1 MLMTSVLL
9 RNGPRPAG
17 LEEVFEVFQ
26 TDKRAKNTRLVVELL
41 KCNYDVRQCQI
52 RKDES
57 VNDRGQR
64 KQVQKLV
71 CPQLFK
77 RIHSLLADINK
88 ADALLMFAIIS
99 PNNVSLLYNIRKS
112 FVHLC
117 TAAHIT

>member
-1 MLMTSVLL
+1 MDCQHNGANRTDDEEQDVDDERVA

-77 RIHSLLADINK
+77 RIHSLLADINQ
-88 ADALLMFAIIS
+88 S
-99 PNNVSLLYNIRKS
+99 
-112 FVHLC
+112 
-117 TAAHIT
+117 